1 MALPLWVVGATRMRA
16 VDDAWPAPGSKLH
29 HSVGVWPLVLNDDTE
44 VVDSVPGHRLDLRA
58 KGWPMGEASVTIT
71 LEPEAVHT
79 RVVIVEDAVEGPGTL
94 DAQAGPGADDR
105 VAQRREPAPAGLPG
119 RGAGGTLTNGTG
131 PSTFDAVVVGASP
144 TGVPGPL
151 GSGGTGRSR
160 STVSTRGCKCADEP
174 KLVG

>member
-1 MALPLWVVGATRMRA
+1 MTRTTRTIEATPDQVWAVLADGWLYPLWVVGATRMRA

-79 RVVIVEDAVEGPGTL
+79 RVVIVEDAVEGPGVL
-94 DAQAGPGADDR
+94 
-105 VAQRREPAPAGLPG
+105 
-119 RGAGGTLTNGTG
+119 
-131 PSTFDAVVVGASP
+131 
-144 TGVPGPL
+144 VPGPVRGPMIAWRNVESL
-151 GSGGTGRSR
+151 RRLAFLAEGRAAR
-160 STVSTRGCKCADEP
+160 
-174 KLVG
+174 